1 MSNVAIVGSSGLIGQ
16 HILSNLLH
24 DPNALITII
33 GRRRLGLGNP
43 RISEL
48 VVDFSQQEQ
57 LNQIFKGFDAV
68 FVAIG
73 TTQRQVR
80 GDLSAYRKVDHDIPI
95 SVAIACASNH
105 IPALLLVSSIG
116 ADSQSR
122 NFYLRIKG
130 EVEDAITTMSIP
142 FVGIFQPSL
151 LLGERKELRIG
162 EKISQVLMPLL
173 SPLLP
178 KIYRPIEAAAV
189 AKAMVREAKLKKQG
203 LFRYTYASMCE

>member
-1 MSNVAIVGSSGLIGQ
+1 MRLLTNIPQDPNDIIKYILQDHHFTAGILIGK
-16 HILSNLLH
+16 ICPATT
-24 DPNALITII
+24 D
-33 GRRRLGLGNP
+33 
-43 RISEL
+43 IS
-48 VVDFSQQEQ
+48 
-57 LNQIFKGFDAV
+57 
-68 FVAIG
+68 
-73 TTQRQVR
+73 
-80 GDLSAYRKVDHDIPI
+80 I

-130 EVEDAITTMSIP
+130 ETEDAVTTMSIP

-151 LLGERKELRIG
+151 LLGERKELRVG
-162 EKISQVLMPLL
+162 EMISQVLMPLL

-189 AKAMVREAKLKKQG
+189 AKAMVREAKLKRQG